1 MISAV
6 LTSLAGSALQAGLS
20 NQLNRDAV
28 RDQQATNNMYQR
40 RLMQDAPSLQAAGLK
55 AAGFSPA
62 FIGGGDISTPSSNA
76 AQNAPQVNAPAFDV
90 ASLMN
95 VEAQNRVL
103 DEQRRKTAAE
113 ADAQELANR
122 KEMAN
127 QNLYHLFSS
136 MYHSDLFESPSG
148 SIISKEDFDKLKPE
162 EQREFSPVISQD
174 VWSKEGLELKSGM
187 TQKQINATNALNDYQ
202 QALYIAK
209 ADPKLI
215 EQSAKLDSQT
225 VTNLQKTASL
235 IEQQTDVQ
243 KSIKALNEAMAK
255 KAISDKEI
263 NNLEKDIKNWMW
275 QREKSTSTSGLL
287 KKLFDEGLS
296 FEGVI
301 KLLAAMIVKN
311 MSGNMKFW

>member
-28 RDQQATNNMYQR
+28 RDQQATNNLYQR

-122 KEMAN
+122 KERAN
-127 QNLYHLFSS
+127 QNLYHLFSTL
-136 MYHSDLFESPSG
+136 YHSDLYESPSG
-148 SIISKEDFDKLKPE
+148 SIISKSEFDKLKPE
-162 EQREFSPVISQD
+162 EQREFAPVIASD
-174 VWSKEGLELKSGM
+174 VWSKEGLELKSGL
-187 TQKQINATNALNDYQ
+187 TQKQIGATNALNDYQ

-215 EQSAKLDSQT
+215 EKAAKLDSQT
-225 VTNLQKTASL
+225 VTNLEKTADL
-235 IEQQTDVQ
+235 IAKQADVQ
-243 KSIKALNEAMAK
+243 ESIKALNTAMAN
-255 KAISDKEI
+255 KAITEKDVLD
-263 NNLEKDIKNWMW
+263 LEKQIKSWMW
-275 QREKSTSTSGLL
+275 SKEKETSTSGLL
-287 KKLFDEGLS
+287 KKIFDEGLS
-296 FEGVI
+296 FESVL
-301 KLLAAMIVKN
+301 KLLSAMIVKN